1 MDVPGSVL
9 ANDPIPGME
18 MDLCR
23 PRGLGKLFLK
33 NPLASRC
40 TRKCCML
47 IIVALDQVVAEGR
60 KGIAIDSI
68 KDRLR
73 VRGI

>member
-33 NPLASRC
+33 KPIGV
-40 TRKCCML
+40 KVYQKML
-47 IIVALDQVVAEGR
+47 HADNCGPGPGGGR
-60 KGIAIDSI
+60 GEERDS
-68 KDRLR
+68 D
-73 VRGI
+73 